1 MSNVYDIQSLG
12 NEWDGSD
19 DASRRLPSGS
29 YLLPLTEA
37 YLKIRSSA
45 VHELTPNPSLGKR
58 GAFQFE
64 RHFVTTT
71 PARASRNIESGFL
84 FLPLPF
90 SREGGWGDEFVATPN
105 VDVTSDD
112 NGTPSNE

>member
-1 MSNVYDIQSLG
+1 MKEVILKFASLF
-12 NEWDGSD
+12 
-19 DASRRLPSGS
+19 A
-29 YLLPLTEA
+29 
-37 YLKIRSSA
+37 
-45 VHELTPNPSLGKR
+45 HQLTPNPSLGKR

-71 PARASRNIESGFL
+71 PARASRNIEGGFL